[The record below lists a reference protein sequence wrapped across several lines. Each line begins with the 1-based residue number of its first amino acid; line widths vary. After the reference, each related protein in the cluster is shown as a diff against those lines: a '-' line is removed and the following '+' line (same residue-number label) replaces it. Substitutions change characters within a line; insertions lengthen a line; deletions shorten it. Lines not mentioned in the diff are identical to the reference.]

1 MTGSGLFPHALPLFL
16 DQGSRN
22 ELVRDRKAGLGKN
35 GLRQKKKKKK
45 KGERKRWSQ
54 RAKKI
59 RRGQNETRALSA
71 NFVIIPSLSAFRGL
85 GRSAQSWVSQDAKGF
100 LGEVP

>member
-1 MTGSGLFPHALPLFL
+1 MVT
-16 DQGSRN
+16 
-22 ELVRDRKAGLGKN
+22 E
-35 GLRQKKKKKK
+35 
-45 KGERKRWSQ
+45 
-54 RAKKI
+54 
-59 RRGQNETRALSA
+59 GQNETRALSA